1 MKTKEFDIAGMLFLL
16 LRKVY
21 ILIIGCI
28 AGLLVAYSVTSF
40 LIVPKYTSSL
50 NMYVNNG
57 YTAQDG
63 TGVITTGTIN
73 ASISLVNTYSVLLKD
88 DTFMQSVSEA
98 LGGRVS
104 ARQIQS
110 VVTMNAV
117 NETEVMRISA
127 TTTDPVLSAD
137 ICNTIAAL
145 APDMLKRV
153 TQSGAVEVVG
163 PATPAARPSSPN
175 LTFNLLV
182 GALIGI
188 LLPAAGIVLRAL
200 FDTTITS
207 EEEVKQV
214 YGLTS
219 LGEVPSFRMDSAAK
233 KQLYKNKGHRSAETY
248 SAMRLSEKTPF
259 QIREAYKAIRTNLI
273 FALGTSDKKIIEIS
287 SSSPEEYKS
296 TTTANLAIAMS
307 QTGAKVLLIDAD
319 MRKPVQH
326 KIFRQDNSKGLSK
339 VLAGLEELGDCIK
352 QNVLPNLDVFTAGPT
367 PPNPSELL
375 GSKNME
381 VLLDALEKYYDIIFI
396 DTPPVNIV
404 TDALS
409 MSKYTSGV
417 LLLVRQGKTQY
428 RDIEESVEAVR
439 TTNTNL
445 LGTIFVDT
453 NEDKRRYGRRYGHGY
468 KYGYGY
474 YGREDEYASAAA
486 REETDE
492 NRKTRA

>member
-1 MKTKEFDIAGMLFLL
+1 
-16 LRKVY
+16 
-21 ILIIGCI
+21 
-28 AGLLVAYSVTSF
+28 
-40 LIVPKYTSSL
+40 
-50 NMYVNNG
+50 
-57 YTAQDG
+57 
-63 TGVITTGTIN
+63 
-73 ASISLVNTYSVLLKD
+73 
-88 DTFMQSVSEA
+88 
-98 LGGRVS
+98 
-104 ARQIQS
+104 
-110 VVTMNAV
+110 
-117 NETEVMRISA
+117 
-127 TTTDPVLSAD
+127 
-137 ICNTIAAL
+137 
-145 APDMLKRV
+145 
-153 TQSGAVEVVG
+153 
-163 PATPAARPSSPN
+163 
-175 LTFNLLV
+175 
-182 GALIGI
+182 
-188 LLPAAGIVLRAL
+188 
-200 FDTTITS
+200 
-207 EEEVKQV
+207 
-214 YGLTS
+214 
-219 LGEVPSFRMDSAAK
+219 
-233 KQLYKNKGHRSAETY
+233 
-248 SAMRLSEKTPF
+248 MRLSEKTPF

-396 DTPPVNIV
+396 DTPPVNVV

-439 TTNTNL
+439 TTNL

>member
-1 MKTKEFDIAGMLFLL
+1 MKTKEFDIVEVLFLL
-16 LRKVY
+16 LRKAY
-21 ILIIGCI
+21 ILVVGCI
-28 AGLLVAYSVTSF
+28 AGLLIAYSVTSF
-40 LIVPKYTSSL
+40 LITPKYTSSL

-57 YTAQDG
+57 YMMQDDNQI
-63 TGVITTGTIN
+63 ITTGTIN

-88 DTFMQSVSEA
+88 DTFMQSVSQA
-98 LGGRVS
+98 LDGRVT

-110 VVTMNAV
+110 SVTMNAV

-127 TTTDPVLSAD
+127 TTTAPELSAD
-137 ICNTIAAL
+137 ICNTIAEL

-163 PATPAARPSSPN
+163 PATPAAQASSPN

-182 GALIGI
+182 GALMGI
-188 LLPAAGIVLRAL
+188 VLPAVVIVLRAF
-200 FDTTITS
+200 FDTTIVS

-214 YGLTS
+214 YSLTS
-219 LGEVPSFRMDSAAK
+219 LGEVPSFRMDAAAK
-233 KQLYKNKGHRSAETY
+233 KRMNQSKGHRTAETY
-248 SAMRLSEKTPF
+248 NAMRLSEKTPF
-259 QIREAYKAIRTNLI
+259 QIREAYKTIRTNLI
-273 FALGTSDKKIIEIS
+273 FALGTSNKKIIEIS

-307 QTGAKVLLIDAD
+307 QTGARVLLVDAD

-326 KIFRQDNSKGLSK
+326 KIFRLDNSKGLSK
-339 VLAGLEELGDCIK
+339 VLAGLEELNDCIK
-352 QNVLPNLDVFTAGPT
+352 QNVMTNLDVFTSGPT

-417 LLLVRQGKTQY
+417 LLLIRQGKTRY
-428 RDIEESVEAVR
+428 EDIEASVDAIH
-439 TTNTNL
+439 TADTNL
-445 LGTIFVDT
+445 LGTIFVDSE
-453 NEDKRRYGRRYGHGY
+453 NGKYRYGHRY
-468 KYGYGY
+468 KYNYGY
-474 YGREDEYASAAA
+474 YRKGGEYTYSATP
-486 REETDE
+486 EETDE
-492 NRKTRA
+492 SRKAKA